1 MDFDHVLFSAGPD
14 TIFLLGK
21 QAEVI
26 SDPIILMITKLSSDL
41 MHINVNDEAT
51 VKLVPSS
58 YVHIII

>member
-14 TIFLLGK
+14 TIFLLSK

-26 SDPIILMITKLSSDL
+26 SDPIILMISKLSSDL

>member
-26 SDPIILMITKLSSDL
+26 SDPIILMISKLSSDL
-41 MHINVNDEAT
+41 MHINVNDEAA
-51 VKLVPSS
+51 VKLV
-58 YVHIII
+58 VI